1 MEGKDKNIDGGRTMG
16 AKCKVC
22 VSPHKVEYERLRLQ
36 EHLTYMELSR
46 IAFTQHN
53 EIISWEAFRRHF
65 TKHCLPF
72 IEEAV
77 KSSKFRDEVIKAQI
91 KKDVLIA
98 QQLTE
103 ALEICRKK
111 MLEKLKKDP
120 MEESDE
126 KLLLEYIEEARLII
140 EELLRWSKEL
150 KLKEEEPTNLE
161 ARFVECMKDFPLDL
175 VKKFLDR
182 WKSFGSNS

>member
-1 MEGKDKNIDGGRTMG
+1 
-16 AKCKVC
+16 
-22 VSPHKVEYERLRLQ
+22 
-36 EHLTYMELSR
+36 
-46 IAFTQHN
+46 
-53 EIISWEAFRRHF
+53 
-65 TKHCLPF
+65 
-72 IEEAV
+72 
-77 KSSKFRDEVIKAQI
+77 
-91 KKDVLIA
+91 
-98 QQLTE
+98 
-103 ALEICRKK
+103 

-161 ARFVECMKDFPLDL
+161 ARFVECMKDFPPEL

-182 WKSFGSNS
+182 WKSYGSNS